1 MQPNATKSKTKT
13 QAPAKYKVGIVFIN
27 DRSKGTTLANR
38 EDGQNPMHYRYCPTL
53 KRARHL
59 INNIYGAATN
69 SPVISLADIYEI
81 EKPDG
86 TPPLARWTIEK
97 QWNNSLT

>member
-27 DRSKGTTLANR
+27 DRSQGSTQANR

-81 EKPDG
+81 EKPSG
-86 TPPLARWTIEK
+86 TPPLARWTIDTA
-97 QWNNSLT
+97 WNNSLT

>member
-13 QAPAKYKVGIVFIN
+13 QAPAKYKVAVIFIN
-27 DRSKGTTLANR
+27 ENSNGTTLAHR
-38 EDGQNPMHYRYCPTL
+38 EGGQNNLHYRYCPTL

-59 INNIYGAATN
+59 INTIYGAETN
-69 SPVISLADIYEI
+69 SPRISFADIYEI
-81 EKPDG
+81 EKPAG

-97 QWNNSLT
+97 QWNN